1 MTLLACLA
9 WYLWRSARLRRA
21 PVQFLYDDDKSTAAG
36 GQSSRRANTPRWR
49 QSETQEATAV
59 EINAEELL
67 QFRPLRTSWFGRA
80 CYWLC
85 CAVSAQF
92 LALYVI
98 FLVDFYN
105 RCQVGSIDNLCFS
118 GDHFLFGGYMQN
130 GQTFFVVWCLSVI
143 WFTGWVFNKG
153 RVVNWFRVPCVLP
166 EATHMH
172 VRAPA
177 AVEVVSS
184 YASPV
189 VAVFRRMK
197 HALTPESHRGHF
209 KTVAIVGG
217 PPPGVKGQEEAREVA
232 VRAAVE
238 GGFAKIGGV
247 TVKLPPAA
255 AALDAAASSGSVF
268 NPLRINRES
277 IGRRSSGLD
286 EGVAAL
292 AAAASLS
299 PAPSAAVPTAP
310 DGDDHEDDIPNRYFV
325 FQGIRFVADDLS
337 ARVRRARLTVGTTTA
352 DFHAVAA
359 AGGLSHAEVARR
371 KSVVGENAC
380 PFRPSTFGELI
391 VDEWF
396 TMFHV
401 YQLVQYIL
409 WYWFSYLFVA
419 VIMTVVV
426 LLSGAVAMFLVHR
439 AQLAIAE
446 VAHVHSFVSVR
457 RERGPWVEIDSREV
471 VPGDVVRLG
480 AGAHVPCDLIVV
492 AGSCVVDESSL
503 TGESMP
509 CVKSAAPSS
518 VTVYDV
524 RQPIPRHTLFSGTT
538 IKQAGSGGGGSGS
551 VLAGGKGAAAA
562 DDEQQENFVTAV
574 AVATGMD
581 TSKGDLLSVILF
593 PASMIFKYDEE
604 LTVVI
609 TMLLVYASVCF
620 VLSIVFQ
627 QMAGNLSD
635 WVTKWM
641 YATAIVNQVLSPL
654 LPVALEVGQIHVSF
668 LSLRILFFDGAEVFV
683 FFVAFFSPYAQLSH
697 SKKQKQ
703 KTVNGAPQAPRDQL
717 PAAQAHH
724 DQRQDPRVLLRQDGD
739 ADQGGARLCRVP
751 AAGEFLSFFFLWCF
765 EKNKASRKKQ
775 SQLFPQ
781 RRGKFGACIRAPN

>member
-1 MTLLACLA
+1 MVNFAIWGVTIVACLS
-9 WYLWRSARLRRA
+9 WYLWRSSKLRRA
-21 PVQFLYDDDKSTAAG
+21 PVQFLHDDDESTARE
-36 GQSSRRANTPRWR
+36 QSSARSGTPRWR

-59 EINAEELL
+59 EINSDELL

-118 GDHFLFGGYMQN
+118 GDHFLFGSYMTN

-153 RVVNWFRVPCVLP
+153 RVVNWFRVPCALP
-166 EATHMH
+166 EATHVL
-172 VRAPA
+172 VRAPV

-184 YASPV
+184 NASPV
-189 VAVFRRMK
+189 VAAFRRMK
-197 HALTPESHRGHF
+197 HALTPESHKGHF
-209 KTVAIVGG
+209 KTVDIVGG
-217 PPPGVKGQEEAREVA
+217 PPPGVREQEEAREAA
-232 VRAAVE
+232 VRAALE
-238 GGFAKIGGV
+238 GGGGNRNGAASASADF
-247 TVKLPPAA
+247 KPAA
-255 AALDAAASSGSVF
+255 AAAASRDAGSVV
-268 NPLRINRES
+268 NPLRITRES
-277 IGRRSSGLD
+277 IGRHSSGLD
-286 EGVAAL
+286 DAAISAL
-292 AAAASLS
+292 AATAIAAA
-299 PAPSAAVPTAP
+299 PAPADAKDTR
-310 DGDDHEDDIPNRYFV
+310 DEKDDIPNRYFV
-325 FQGIRFVADDLS
+325 FQGIRFIADDLS
-337 ARVRRARLTVGTTTA
+337 GRVRRARLTVGITTA

-359 AGGLSHAEVARR
+359 AGGLTHAEVARR
-371 KSVVGENAC
+371 MLVVGENAC

-409 WYWFSYLFVA
+409 WYWFSYLFAA

-426 LLSGAVAMFLVHR
+426 LLSGGVAMFLVHR

-446 VAHVHSFVSVR
+446 VAHVHSLVSVK
-457 RERGPWVEIDSREV
+457 RERGEWTEIDSREV
-471 VPGDVVRLG
+471 VPGDVVRLF

-492 AGSCVVDESSL
+492 AGSAVVDESSL

-509 CVKSAAPSS
+509 TVKSAAPSS
-518 VTVYDV
+518 AAPYDV

-538 IKQAGSGGGGSGS
+538 IKQAGAGGRGATGS
-551 VLAGGKGAAAA
+551 VVPGKKGAADAE
-562 DDEQQENFVTAV
+562 DDGEQQENYVTAV

-593 PASMIFKYDEE
+593 PASMVFKYDEE

-620 VLSIVFQ
+620 ALSIVFQ
-627 QMAGNLSD
+627 QMAGNQSD

-641 YATAIVNQVLSPL
+641 YVTAIVNQVLSPL

-668 LSLRILFFDGAEVFV
+668 S
-683 FFVAFFSPYAQLSH
+683 
-697 SKKQKQ
+697 
-703 KTVNGAPQAPRDQL
+703 
-717 PAAQAHH
+717 
-724 DQRQDPRVLLRQDGD
+724 
-739 ADQGGARLCRVP
+739 
-751 AAGEFLSFFFLWCF
+751 LSFFEFF
-765 EKNKASRKKQ
+765 EG
-775 SQLFPQ
+775 FEV
-781 RRGKFGACIRAPN
+781 FGFFF

>member
-1 MTLLACLA
+1 M
-9 WYLWRSARLRRA
+9 
-21 PVQFLYDDDKSTAAG
+21 
-36 GQSSRRANTPRWR
+36 
-49 QSETQEATAV
+49 

-118 GDHFLFGGYMQN
+118 GDHFMFGSYMTN

-177 AVEVVSS
+177 SVEVVSS

-197 HALTPESHRGHF
+197 HALTPESHKGHF
-209 KTVAIVGG
+209 KTVDIVGG
-217 PPPGVKGQEEAREVA
+217 APPGIKAGEEAREAA
-232 VRAAVE
+232 VRAALE
-238 GGFAKIGGV
+238 GGGNRNGAASADFK
-247 TVKLPPAA
+247 PSAA
-255 AALDAAASSGSVF
+255 AAHNAAGGLGSAV
-268 NPLRINRES
+268 NPLRISRES

-286 EGVAAL
+286 DDAVSALL
-292 AAAASLS
+292 AAAAIAGAL
-299 PAPSAAVPTAP
+299 APSAAAAAP
-310 DGDDHEDDIPNRYFV
+310 APADAKDAKDEKDDIPSRYFV
-325 FQGIRFVADDLS
+325 FQGIRFVADDLTG
-337 ARVRRARLTVGTTTA
+337 RVRRARLTVGTTTA

-359 AGGLSHAEVARR
+359 AGGLTHAEVARR

-426 LLSGAVAMFLVHR
+426 LLSGGVAMFLVHR

-446 VAHVHSFVSVR
+446 VAHVHSFVSVK
-457 RERGPWVEIDSREV
+457 REKGEWVEVDSREV
-471 VPGDVVRLG
+471 VPGDVVRLF

-509 CVKSAAPSS
+509 TVKSAASTS
-518 VTVYDV
+518 ATVYDV

-538 IKQAGSGGGGSGS
+538 IKQAGAGGRGATGS
-551 VLAGGKGAAAA
+551 VVPGKKGANSKAAATEA
-562 DDEQQENFVTAV
+562 DDEELQENYVTAV

-620 VLSIVFQ
+620 ALSIVFQ
-627 QMAGNLSD
+627 QLAGNQSD

-668 LSLRILFFDGAEVFV
+668 
-683 FFVAFFSPYAQLSH
+683 
-697 SKKQKQ
+697 
-703 KTVNGAPQAPRDQL
+703 
-717 PAAQAHH
+717 
-724 DQRQDPRVLLRQDGD
+724 
-739 ADQGGARLCRVP
+739 
-751 AAGEFLSFFFLWCF
+751 SF
-765 EKNKASRKKQ
+765 
-775 SQLFPQ
+775 
-781 RRGKFGACIRAPN
+781 

>member
-9 WYLWRSARLRRA
+9 WYLCRSGKLRNA
-21 PVQFLYDDDKSTAAG
+21 PVQCLYDEDRSTAPG
-36 GQSSRRANTPRWR
+36 GQSSRRAGTPRWR
-49 QSETQEATAV
+49 QSETQEAMAV

-67 QFRPLRTSWFGRA
+67 QFRPLRTSWFGRI
-80 CYWLC
+80 CYLLC

-153 RVVNWFRVPCVLP
+153 RVVNWFRVPCALP
-166 EATHMH
+166 EATHVH

-184 YASPV
+184 NASPV
-189 VAVFRRMK
+189 VAVFRKMK

-209 KTVAIVGG
+209 KTVEVVGG
-217 PPPGVKGQEEAREVA
+217 PPPGVKKGQEEAREA
-232 VRAAVE
+232 ALRAALE
-238 GGFAKIGGV
+238 GGGSKNGGV
-247 TVKLPPAA
+247 DIKPPAA
-255 AALDAAASSGSVF
+255 VCDAAAGAGPGNAV
-268 NPLRINRES
+268 NPLRISRES
-277 IGRRSSGLD
+277 IGRRSSGFD
-286 EGVAAL
+286 DDGVTAL
-292 AAAASLS
+292 AAAVATAASSL
-299 PAPSAAVPTAP
+299 PPAAPSAVPAP
-310 DGDDHEDDIPNRYFV
+310 DDNEKDDIPNRYFV
-325 FQGIRFVADDLS
+325 FQGIRFIADDLS
-337 ARVRRARLTVGTTTA
+337 GKVRRARLTVGTTTA

-359 AGGLSHAEVARR
+359 AGGLTHAEVTRR

-446 VAHVHSFVSVR
+446 VANVRSFVSVK
-457 RERGPWVEIDSREV
+457 REKGPWVEVDSREV

-492 AGSCVVDESSL
+492 EGTCVVDESSL

-509 CVKSAAPSS
+509 CVKSAAPGSA
-518 VTVYDV
+518 TFYDV

-538 IKQAGSGGGGSGS
+538 IKQAGSGGGGGGGGGAGS
-551 VLAGGKGAAAA
+551 VVKGAAAVAAAAA
-562 DDEQQENFVTAV
+562 DEQEQQESFIIAV

-620 VLSIVFQ
+620 ALSIVFQ
-627 QMAGNLSD
+627 QMAGNPSD

-654 LPVALEVGQIHVSF
+654 LPVALEVGQIHVS
-668 LSLRILFFDGAEVFV
+668 
-683 FFVAFFSPYAQLSH
+683 
-697 SKKQKQ
+697 
-703 KTVNGAPQAPRDQL
+703 
-717 PAAQAHH
+717 
-724 DQRQDPRVLLRQDGD
+724 
-739 ADQGGARLCRVP
+739 
-751 AAGEFLSFFFLWCF
+751 
-765 EKNKASRKKQ
+765 
-775 SQLFPQ
+775 
-781 RRGKFGACIRAPN
+781 

>member
-1 MTLLACLA
+1 MTLVTCLA
-9 WYLWRSARLRRA
+9 WYLCRSTKLRRV
-21 PVQFLYDDDKSTAAG
+21 PVQFLYDDDKSTAPG
-36 GQSSRRANTPRWR
+36 GQSSKRSATPRWR

-59 EINAEELL
+59 EINSEELL
-67 QFRPLRTSWFGRA
+67 QFLPLRTSLFGRA
-80 CYWLC
+80 CYALC

-130 GQTFFVVWCLSVI
+130 GQTFFVVWVLSVI

-153 RVVNWFRVPCVLP
+153 RVVNWFRVPCALP
-166 EATHMH
+166 EATHVH

-197 HALTPESHRGHF
+197 DALTPESHRGHF
-209 KTVAIVGG
+209 KTVEVIGG
-217 PPPGVKGQEEAREVA
+217 APPGIKAQQEQREAAIRSA
-232 VRAAVE
+232 L
-238 GGFAKIGGV
+238 GGGGGLGGGGAGVGAKNGGV
-247 TVKLPPAA
+247 PAPIKSPLPSGATP
-255 AALDAAASSGSVF
+255 GSVV

-277 IGRRSSGLD
+277 IGWRSSGFD
-286 EGVAAL
+286 DDGIAAL
-292 AAAASLS
+292 AAATSASS
-299 PAPSAAVPTAP
+299 AVSSSAVPVPAP
-310 DGDDHEDDIPNRYFV
+310 GEKDDIPNRYFV
-325 FQGIRFVADDLS
+325 FQGIRFIADDVSGSL
-337 ARVRRARLTVGTTTA
+337 RRARLTVGTTTA
-352 DFHAVAA
+352 DFHAVVD
-359 AGGLSHAEVARR
+359 AGGLTHAEVARR

-380 PFRPSTFGELI
+380 PFKPSTFGELI

-457 RERGPWVEIDSREV
+457 REGEDWLEVDSREV

-492 AGSCVVDESSL
+492 EGTCVVDESSL

-518 VTVYDV
+518 PTPYDV

-538 IKQAGSGGGGSGS
+538 IKQAGSGGGGKGGGEGGGGGS
-551 VLAGGKGAAAA
+551 VVAGGKGAAAA
-562 DDEQQENFVTAV
+562 AAAAAEQQENFVTAV

-620 VLSIVFQ
+620 ALSIVFQ
-627 QMAGNLSD
+627 QMAGNPSD

-654 LPVALEVGQIHVSF
+654 LPVALEVGQIHVS
-668 LSLRILFFDGAEVFV
+668 I
-683 FFVAFFSPYAQLSH
+683 
-697 SKKQKQ
+697 
-703 KTVNGAPQAPRDQL
+703 
-717 PAAQAHH
+717 
-724 DQRQDPRVLLRQDGD
+724 
-739 ADQGGARLCRVP
+739 
-751 AAGEFLSFFFLWCF
+751 
-765 EKNKASRKKQ
+765 
-775 SQLFPQ
+775 
-781 RRGKFGACIRAPN
+781 

>member
-9 WYLWRSARLRRA
+9 WYLCRSGKLRNA
-21 PVQFLYDDDKSTAAG
+21 PVQCLYDEDRSTAPG
-36 GQSSRRANTPRWR
+36 GQSSRRAGTPRWR
-49 QSETQEATAV
+49 QSETQEAMAV

-67 QFRPLRTSWFGRA
+67 QFRPLRTSWFGRI
-80 CYWLC
+80 CYLLC

-153 RVVNWFRVPCVLP
+153 RVVNWFRVPCALP
-166 EATHMH
+166 EATHVH

-184 YASPV
+184 NASPV
-189 VAVFRRMK
+189 VAVFRKMK
-197 HALTPESHRGHF
+197 HVLTPESHRGHF
-209 KTVAIVGG
+209 KTVEVVGG
-217 PPPGVKGQEEAREVA
+217 PPPGVKKGQEEAREA
-232 VRAAVE
+232 ALRAALE
-238 GGFAKIGGV
+238 GGGSKNGGV
-247 TVKLPPAA
+247 DIKPPAA
-255 AALDAAASSGSVF
+255 VCDAAAGAGPGNAV
-268 NPLRINRES
+268 NPLRISRES
-277 IGRRSSGLD
+277 IGRRSSGFD
-286 EGVAAL
+286 DDGVTAL
-292 AAAASLS
+292 AAAVATAASSL
-299 PAPSAAVPTAP
+299 PPAAPSAVPAP
-310 DGDDHEDDIPNRYFV
+310 DDNEKDDIPNRYFV
-325 FQGIRFVADDLS
+325 FQGIRFIADDLS
-337 ARVRRARLTVGTTTA
+337 GKVRRARLTVGTTTA

-359 AGGLSHAEVARR
+359 AGGLTHAEVTRR

-446 VAHVHSFVSVR
+446 VANVRSFVSVK
-457 RERGPWVEIDSREV
+457 REKGPWVEVDSREV

-492 AGSCVVDESSL
+492 EGTCVVDESSL

-509 CVKSAAPSS
+509 CVKSAAPGSA
-518 VTVYDV
+518 TFYDV

-538 IKQAGSGGGGSGS
+538 IKQAGSGGGGGGGGGAGS
-551 VLAGGKGAAAA
+551 VVKGAAAVAAAAA
-562 DDEQQENFVTAV
+562 DEQEQQESFITAV

-620 VLSIVFQ
+620 ALSIVFQ
-627 QMAGNLSD
+627 QMAGNPSD

-654 LPVALEVGQIHVSF
+654 LPVALEVGQIHVS
-668 LSLRILFFDGAEVFV
+668 
-683 FFVAFFSPYAQLSH
+683 
-697 SKKQKQ
+697 
-703 KTVNGAPQAPRDQL
+703 
-717 PAAQAHH
+717 
-724 DQRQDPRVLLRQDGD
+724 
-739 ADQGGARLCRVP
+739 
-751 AAGEFLSFFFLWCF
+751 
-765 EKNKASRKKQ
+765 
-775 SQLFPQ
+775 
-781 RRGKFGACIRAPN
+781 

>member
-1 MTLLACLA
+1 M
-9 WYLWRSARLRRA
+9 
-21 PVQFLYDDDKSTAAG
+21 
-36 GQSSRRANTPRWR
+36 
-49 QSETQEATAV
+49 
-59 EINAEELL
+59 EINAEEML
-67 QFRPLRTSWFGRA
+67 QFRPLRTSWFGRL
-80 CYWLC
+80 CYSLC

-118 GDHFLFGGYMQN
+118 GDHFLFGSYMTN

-172 VRAPA
+172 VHAPA
-177 AVEVVSS
+177 SIEVVSS

-189 VAVFRRMK
+189 VAVFRKMK
-197 HALTPESHRGHF
+197 HALTPQSHRGHF
-209 KTVAIVGG
+209 KTVDIVGG
-217 PPPGVKGQEEAREVA
+217 PPPGVRAQEEAREAA
-232 VRAAVE
+232 VRAAL
-238 GGFAKIGGV
+238 GGGDNNNGAASADLK
-247 TVKLPPAA
+247 PPAA
-255 AALDAAASSGSVF
+255 AHDGAAAGGHGSVV
-268 NPLRINRES
+268 NPLRISRES
-277 IGRRSSGLD
+277 IGRRASGLD
-286 EGVAAL
+286 DDAVATL
-292 AAAASLS
+292 AAAAGAAA
-299 PAPSAAVPTAP
+299 PPGAPSDAAKDAK
-310 DGDDHEDDIPNRYFV
+310 DDIPNRYFI

-337 ARVRRARLTVGTTTA
+337 GRVRRARLTVGTTTA

-359 AGGLSHAEVARR
+359 AGGLTHVEVARR

-380 PFRPSTFGELI
+380 PFRPSTFGELL

-426 LLSGAVAMFLVHR
+426 LLSGAVSMFLVHR

-446 VAHVHSFVSVR
+446 VAHVHSFVSVK
-457 RERGPWVEIDSREV
+457 REKGQWVEVDSREV

-509 CVKSAAPSS
+509 CVKSAAPTSA
-518 VTVYDV
+518 TFYDV

-538 IKQAGSGGGGSGS
+538 IKQAGSGGGGCEPGS
-551 VLAGGKGAAAA
+551 VSSKKGAATNGKATAAGPNAANAANA
-562 DDEQQENFVTAV
+562 DDEEQEQQENYVTAV

-620 VLSIVFQ
+620 ALSIVFQ
-627 QMAGNLSD
+627 EMAGNQSD

-654 LPVALEVGQIHVSF
+654 LPVALQVGQIHVSF
-668 LSLRILFFDGAEVFV
+668 EFFFFFFFVGVVVFRFFFFFFRLNLFFSLE
-683 FFVAFFSPYAQLSH
+683 
-697 SKKQKQ
+697 KKIS
-703 KTVNGAPQAPRDQL
+703 VPGSPQAPRDQL
-717 PAAQAHH
+717 SAAQAHH

-751 AAGEFLSFFFLWCF
+751 AAGEFFFLFFF
-765 EKNKASRKKQ
+765 EGRGRENKVGKSSQKKTFQ
-775 SQLFPQ
+775 N
-781 RRGKFGACIRAPN
+781 RDFGAFSQPSALIFSTLWVAYDVSFL